1 MKIDAHSAT
10 YVAEAEH
17 LQMEDTGDS
26 CRLEFFERDLH
37 ARDTDDSCATE
48 SLGGDWSAE
57 VKQENLPVL
66 KQESDSDIVCCHF
79 CCIQFFAAETPFF
92 IPTQPVVKNNSFIS
106 DLRLLV
112 LPYFDTVGWALGRGS
127 ELKNEC

>member
-10 YVAEAEH
+10 NVAEAEH

-37 ARDTDDSCATE
+37 ARDTGDSCATE

-66 KQESDSDIVCCHF
+66 KQESDSDIVCCVISAVFSFLLQKRHF
-79 CCIQFFAAETPFF
+79 LFRHNQ
-92 IPTQPVVKNNSFIS
+92 
-106 DLRLLV
+106 LLKITH
-112 LPYFDTVGWALGRGS
+112 LFPI
-127 ELKNEC
+127 